1 MTPRPPL
8 PHAVEPEP
16 PAHGFVVPCRPLAW
30 SAPFGWLRAGWRDVC
45 AEPALT
51 ALFGLLIV
59 AVSVAVAAF
68 AWWLGRF
75 ALLAV
80 LLSGFVFVA
89 PLIGIGLYGIARARA
104 RGERPELRASLA
116 LARRVAGQAAVFA
129 LGQMVV
135 LLLWSRAGMMVN
147 AFVPIEDGSLLS
159 LLEFLAI
166 GSVLGSVFAA
176 LTFALTAFSLPMI
189 ADRDV
194 DMVTA
199 CISSVNAVLRN
210 KPAALVWAALIV
222 ALTAFGMATAFLGLA
237 LVMPWLAY
245 AAWHGYRETL
255 VAEEWPLLE

>member
-16 PAHGFVVPCRPLAW
+16 PAHGFVVPCRSLAW

>member
-1 MTPRPPL
+1 
-8 PHAVEPEP
+8 
-16 PAHGFVVPCRPLAW
+16 
-30 SAPFGWLRAGWRDVC
+30 
-45 AEPALT
+45 
-51 ALFGLLIV
+51 
-59 AVSVAVAAF
+59 
-68 AWWLGRF
+68 
-75 ALLAV
+75 
-80 LLSGFVFVA
+80 
-89 PLIGIGLYGIARARA
+89 
-104 RGERPELRASLA
+104 
-116 LARRVAGQAAVFA
+116 
-129 LGQMVV
+129 
-135 LLLWSRAGMMVN
+135 MMVN